1 MSDDVLLS
9 IVIVVLVFLST
20 GVSGGLAVYAR
31 YRIDNLISDRFARL
45 LAAYALWA
53 GCYLIMLLGSE
64 GTLTRAAVVGQ
75 GIAAALSIA
84 AWFAF
89 VIDYTGDS
97 EWIPDIAP
105 RLLWLWAGV
114 HSLLRIVNPNDLLI
128 ADIVYG
134 SFGLFVLPLEVYGPY
149 TQLTFLLTLGVL
161 LFTFALLVRFIRQ
174 TQSLYRYQ
182 ATIILVVVA
191 VNTGAT
197 LLPLFGVQLHPQ
209 LDITSVL
216 YAEQGVVIW
225 IALYRYDFLRSA
237 PVAADRFFS
246 EMADPAVI
254 VDDELTVIEY
264 NEAATQVLGALEKRT
279 ALSETDAEGL
289 TERLQTAIESPE
301 TPVEFTTADSPPRV
315 YDLEV
320 TQVTD
325 QFDITQ
331 GYVLVFRDIT
341 DRKQR
346 ERQLEEQNDRL
357 EEFADIVSHD
367 LRNPLSTAEGW
378 TAAVD
383 DALDG
388 EEPDVETAQMGLEH
402 IAHSHDRMN
411 ELIEVLLTM
420 ARQGQTVAD
429 PEPVSIEDCT
439 TDAWATAATGD
450 LELVVEDDRTVA
462 ADPAR
467 LRQAFENLFRNA
479 NDHGEASTVT
489 VTPTPDG
496 FAVEDDG
503 AGIDP
508 DDREELFAFGYS
520 TDEDGTGIGLAVV
533 KRIIEAHGW
542 QITVDESDTG
552 GTCFEITGVST
563 EAIVS

>member
-1 MSDDVLLS
+1 MGDGVLLS
-9 IVIVVLVFLST
+9 VVVAILIFSST
-20 GVSGGLAVYAR
+20 FVSFGLAAYAR
-31 YRIDNLISDRFARL
+31 YRIDHPVTDKFARL
-45 LAAYALWA
+45 LAAYGLWA
-53 GCYLIMLLGSE
+53 GCYLSMLLGPE
-64 GTLTRAAVVGQ
+64 GLLTRAAVVGQ

-97 EWIPDIAP
+97 EWIPDFAP

-128 ADIVYG
+128 ADIDFG
-134 SFGLFVLPLEVYGPY
+134 QFGLFVLPLEVYGPY
-149 TQLTFLLTLGVL
+149 TQLTFLFVLGVL
-161 LFTFALLVRFIRQ
+161 LFTFALLVRFIRR

-182 ATIILVVVA
+182 ATIILAVVA

-197 LLPLFGVQLHPQ
+197 LLPLFGIQLHPQ
-209 LDITSVL
+209 LDVTPVL
-216 YAEQGVVIW
+216 YAGQGVVIW

-237 PVAADRFFS
+237 PVAADRFFR

-264 NEAATQVLGALEKRT
+264 NEAATQVIGALEKRT

-289 TERLQTAIESPE
+289 TKRLQTAIESPE
-301 TPVEFTTADSPPRV
+301 TPVEFTTADTPPRV

-331 GYVLVFRDIT
+331 GYVLVLRDIT

-346 ERQLEEQNDRL
+346 ERQLEEQNERL
-357 EEFADIVSHD
+357 EEFADVVSHD

-378 TAAVD
+378 VAAVT

-388 EEPDVETAQMGLEH
+388 EEPDVGTAQMGLEH
-402 IAHSHDRMN
+402 IAHSHDRMD
-411 ELIEVLLTM
+411 ELIDVLLTM

-429 PEPVSIEDCT
+429 PEPVSLEACAT
-439 TDAWATAATGD
+439 EAWATAETGGMALRVD
-450 LELVVEDDRTVA
+450 TDRTVP

-479 NDHGEASTVT
+479 NDHSEASTVT
-489 VTPTPDG
+489 VTSTAEG

-503 AGIDP
+503 SGIDP
-508 DDREELFAFGYS
+508 DDREDLFEFGYS

-542 QITVDESDTG
+542 RITVDESDDG
-552 GTCFEITGVST
+552 GACFEVTGVST
-563 EAIVS
+563 